1 MNFNKIAFTGI
12 IALLIATTGFAQVK
26 KKPTPSPKSKPAVA
40 IGPAKPAALP
50 IDPEVIIGKLPN
62 GLTYYIR
69 SNALPK
75 SRASLFL
82 VNKAG
87 SLLESDAQQ
96 GAAHFI
102 QHMAFNG
109 TRDFSKTDLANYL
122 KARGTAYGPEISAS
136 SSFDQ
141 TTYQLTLP
149 TDTVDVFEKG
159 FKILAN
165 WAGHINFDAADIEK
179 ERAKAITE
187 ANGGSID
194 AQQRLQN
201 QSIPLLLKNSRYAL
215 RQPMGTEASVKK
227 LDAASLKSFY
237 KDWYRP
243 SLQSLVIVGDFDA
256 KSVEKLVKD
265 NFLSLTNPSPLKPA
279 ADYTVASVPGT
290 SVNFITDKDIVYSQL
305 QIVAI
310 QPPAPIKTVADYMQS
325 IRVNLFN
332 QMLDARINELI
343 NQRNSPLVSGQASYG
358 PFIGKQNA
366 YTTVAVAKQGEFE
379 QAVKAIIAET
389 ERAKRFGFT
398 VTELERAKQNALI
411 GSSNAYQNKARALS
425 IGYVSQY
432 IQNFIYGEPITG
444 ADYEYNFY
452 SNNITKISVAEINE
466 IATKYISL
474 PNRVILVQGPE
485 SEKSNLPNEATV
497 LTWLNDAGKNITAY
511 VDERDDPLLDKLPVA
526 GKVVKTEQDSTIS
539 ITKLTLSNGVKVILK
554 PTNFSNNQILISG
567 YSFGGT
573 SLASDADLVS
583 AKFADQIIAV
593 SGVGNLT
600 QAQLGKRLNGRK
612 ANIAP
617 YISEI
622 TQGISGSATTEDF
635 EMAMQL
641 LYLYFTQPR
650 KDPATWQEEIKR
662 QKTAVAKRAIDPLSA
677 YQDTA
682 SAILS
687 NHNPRARNFTITDL
701 DAASLDKAYQF
712 YKDRFADASGFTFT
726 FVGSF
731 AVNDIIPYLE
741 AYLGSLQATNKN
753 ETYKNWNIYP
763 QPGKV
768 SKTISKGTNTKA
780 SVQLTYSGS
789 YVYNEENNLQ
799 MDALEEAINM
809 KLGTRLTEEEGAF
822 APGVGINY
830 AKIPD
835 SRYEI
840 TVYFDAAPANVDKL
854 LNMTLE
860 EINKLKTNGA
870 DAKEIQN
877 FVLKE
882 AQETKTNF
890 RQNIFWAGYLNST
903 SQNQEDPAR
912 LISHVQNLSKITA
925 QSTKEAANKY
935 FNDSNLIKLV
945 LLPEKK

>member
-12 IALLIATTGFAQVK
+12 IALLISATVFAQVK
-26 KKPTPSPKSKPAVA
+26 KKPVPSPKSKPAVA
-40 IGPAKPAALP
+40 IGPVKPAVLP

-75 SRASLFL
+75 ARASLFL
-82 VNKAG
+82 INKVG

-109 TRDFSKTDLANYL
+109 TRDFPKTELTNYL
-122 KARGTAYGPEISAS
+122 KARGGSYGPEISAS

-141 TTYQLTLP
+141 STYQLTVP
-149 TDTVDVFEKG
+149 TDTIDVFEKG

-165 WAGHINFDAADIEK
+165 WAGNINFDAADIEK
-179 ERAKAITE
+179 ERVIAIAE
-187 ANGGSID
+187 ANGSNN

-215 RQPMGTEASVKK
+215 RQPTGTEASIKK
-227 LDAASLKSFY
+227 LDVASIKAFY

-243 SLQSLVIVGDFDA
+243 NLQALIIVGDFDA
-256 KSVEKLVKD
+256 KNVEKLVKD
-265 NFLSLTNPSPLKPA
+265 NFSSLTNPSPSKPA
-279 ADYTVASVPGT
+279 VEYIVTPAPGT
-290 SVNFITDKDIVYSQL
+290 AVNFITDKDVVYWQM
-305 QIVAI
+305 QIVAM
-310 QPPAPIKTVADYMQS
+310 QPPTQIKTVADYMQN

-332 QMLDARINELI
+332 QMLDARINELVD
-343 NQRNSPLVSGQASYG
+343 QRNSPLLSGQASYS
-358 PFIGKQNA
+358 PFIGRQNA
-366 YTTVAVAKQGEFE
+366 FTTIAVGRSGEFE
-379 QAVKAIIAET
+379 LAVKAIMAEI
-389 ERAKRFGFT
+389 ERAKKFGFT

-411 GSSNAYQNKARALS
+411 GFSNAYQSKSRALS
-425 IGYVSQY
+425 VGYVSQY

-444 ADYEYNFY
+444 VDYEYNVY
-452 SNNITKISVAEINE
+452 SNNITKISVADINE
-466 IATKYISL
+466 IATKYLAL

-485 SEKSNLPNEATV
+485 AEKSNIPNEAT
-497 LTWLNDAGKNITAY
+497 LLAWINDAGKNITAY
-511 VDERDDPLLDKLPVA
+511 VDEKDEPLLDKLPEA
-526 GKVVKTEQDSTIS
+526 GKVVKTEQDSIIN

-554 PTNFSNNQILISG
+554 PTDFTNNQILISG

-573 SLASDADLVS
+573 SLAPDADLVS
-583 AKFADQIIAV
+583 AKFADQVIPV
-593 SGVGNLT
+593 SGVGNIT
-600 QAQLGKRLNGRK
+600 QAQLDKRLNGKK
-612 ANIAP
+612 ANITP

-622 TQGISGSATTEDF
+622 TQGISGSTNPENF

-641 LYLYFTQPR
+641 LHLYFTQPR
-650 KDPATWQEEIKR
+650 KDADTWQEVIKQ
-662 QKTAVAKRAIDPLSA
+662 QKTAIAKRAIDPLSA

-682 SAILS
+682 TAILT
-687 NHNPRARNFTITDL
+687 NHNPRARNFTITQL
-701 DAASLDKAYQF
+701 EAASLDKAYQF
-712 YKDRFADASGFTFT
+712 YKDRFADASGFTFS
-726 FVGSF
+726 FIGSF

-741 AYLGSLQATNKN
+741 VYLGSLPATNKN
-753 ETYKNWNIYP
+753 ETYKNWQVYP
-763 QPGKV
+763 QPGKIT
-768 SKTISKGTNTKA
+768 KTISKGSNEKA

-789 YVYNEENNLQ
+789 YVYNEDNNLQ

-809 KLGTRLTEEEGAF
+809 KLGTRLTEQEGAF
-822 APGVGINY
+822 APGVSMNY
-830 AKIPD
+830 AKIPE

-840 TVYFDAAPANVDKL
+840 TVYFDATPANVDKL
-854 LNMTLE
+854 LNMTFE

-877 FVLKE
+877 FTLKE

-890 RQNIFWAGYLNST
+890 RQNIFWAGHLNST
-903 SQNQEDPAR
+903 SQNQEDPGR
-912 LISHVQNLSKITA
+912 LISHVQNLSKVTS

-935 FNDSNLIKLV
+935 FNDTNLIKLI

>member
-12 IALLIATTGFAQVK
+12 VALLISVTGFAQVK
-26 KKPTPSPKSKPAVA
+26 KKPAPSPKSKPTVA
-40 IGPAKPAALP
+40 IAPAKPAALP

-109 TRDFSKTDLANYL
+109 TRDFPKVELINYL
-122 KARGTAYGPEISAS
+122 KARGGSYGPDISAS

-141 TTYQLTLP
+141 STYQITLP
-149 TDTVDVFEKG
+149 TDTIDVFEKG

-165 WAGHINFDAADIEK
+165 WAGNINFDAADIEK
-179 ERAKAITE
+179 ERAIAIAE
-187 ANGGSID
+187 ANGSNN

-215 RQPMGTEASVKK
+215 RQPAGTEAAVKK
-227 LDAASLKSFY
+227 LDAAAIKSFY

-243 SLQSLVIVGDFDA
+243 NLQALIIVGDFDA
-256 KSVEKLVKD
+256 KNVEKLVKD
-265 NFLSLTNPSPLKPA
+265 NFSSLTNPSPSKPVA
-279 ADYTVASVPGT
+279 EYTVTPALGT
-290 SVNFITDKDIVYSQL
+290 AVNFITDKDIVYWQL

-310 QPPAPIKTVADYMQS
+310 QPPAQIKTVADYMQN
-325 IRVNLFN
+325 IRVSLFN
-332 QMLDARINELI
+332 QMLGARINELV
-343 NQRNSPLVSGQASYG
+343 NQRNSPLTSGQASYS
-358 PFIGKQNA
+358 PFIGRQNA
-366 YTTVAVAKQGEFE
+366 FTTNVVSRPGEFE
-379 QAVKAIIAET
+379 LAVKAIMDEI
-389 ERAKRFGFT
+389 ERVKKFGFT

-411 GSSNAYQNKARALS
+411 GFSNAYQSKARALS
-425 IGYVSQY
+425 VGYVSQY

-444 ADYEYNFY
+444 VDYEFNFY
-452 SNNITKISVAEINE
+452 SNNITKISVADING
-466 IATKYISL
+466 IATKYFAL

-485 SEKSNLPNEATV
+485 AEKSNMPNEATV
-497 LTWLNDAGKNITAY
+497 LAWINNAGKNITAY
-511 VDERDDPLLDKLPVA
+511 VDEKDEPLLDKLPEA
-526 GKVVKTEQDSTIS
+526 GKVVKTEQDSSII

-554 PTNFSNNQILISG
+554 PTDFANNQILISG

-583 AKFADQIIAV
+583 AKFADQIIPV
-593 SGVGNLT
+593 SGIGSIT
-600 QAQLGKRLNGRK
+600 QAQLDKRLNGKK
-612 ANIAP
+612 ANVSP

-650 KDPATWQEEIKR
+650 KDAATWQDEIKQ
-662 QKTAVAKRAIDPLSA
+662 QKAAVMKRAIDPLSA

-682 SAILS
+682 SAILT
-687 NHNPRARNFTITDL
+687 NYNPRVRSFTINDL
-701 DAASLDKAYQF
+701 EAASLDKAYQF

-731 AVNDIIPYLE
+731 DVKGIIPYLE
-741 AYLGSLQATNKN
+741 AYLGSLPSTNKN
-753 ETYKNWNIYP
+753 ETYKNWKIYP
-763 QPGKV
+763 QAGKV
-768 SKTISKGTNTKA
+768 TKTISKGTNEKA

-789 YVYNEENNLQ
+789 YVYNEDNNLQ

-822 APGVGINY
+822 APGAGINY
-830 AKIPD
+830 AKIPEG
-835 SRYEI
+835 RYEI
-840 TVYFDAAPANVDKL
+840 TVYFDATPANVDKL
-854 LNMTLE
+854 INMTLE

-870 DAKEIQN
+870 DDKEIKN
-877 FVLKE
+877 FTLKE
-882 AQETKTNF
+882 AQQTKTNF

-912 LISHVQNLSKITA
+912 LISHVQNLSKVTA
-925 QSTKEAANKY
+925 QSTREAANKY
-935 FNDSNLIKLV
+935 FNDTNLIKLV

>member
-12 IALLIATTGFAQVK
+12 IALLISTTGFAQVK
-26 KKPTPSPKSKPAVA
+26 KKPTPSPKSKPTVVIA
-40 IGPAKPAALP
+40 PAKPVELP

-102 QHMAFNG
+102 QHLAFNG
-109 TRDFSKTDLANYL
+109 TRDFPKAELASYL
-122 KARGTAYGPEISAS
+122 KARGGSYGPEISAS

-141 TTYQLTLP
+141 STYQLTLP
-149 TDTVDVFEKG
+149 TDTIDVFEKG

-165 WAGHINFDAADIEK
+165 WAGNINFDAADIEA
-179 ERAKAITE
+179 ERANAIAET
-187 ANGGSID
+187 NGGNN

-201 QSIPLLLKNSRYAL
+201 QSIPLLLRNSRYAL
-215 RQPMGTEASVKK
+215 RQPTGTEAAVKK
-227 LDAASLKSFY
+227 LDAASIKGFY

-243 SLQSLVIVGDFDA
+243 NLQALVIVGDFDA
-256 KSVEKLVKD
+256 KNVEKLIKD
-265 NFLSLTNPSPLKPA
+265 NFSSLTNPSPAKPA
-279 ADYTVASVPGT
+279 AEYVVTAAPGT
-290 SVNFITDKDIVYSQL
+290 AVNFITDKDIAYWQM
-305 QIVAI
+305 QIVAM
-310 QPPAPIKTVADYMQS
+310 QPPSQIKTVADYTQN

-332 QMLDARINELI
+332 QMLGARIDELL
-343 NQRNSPLVSGQASYG
+343 NQRNSPLTSGQASYS
-358 PFIGKQNA
+358 PFIGRQNA
-366 YTTVAVAKQGEFE
+366 FTAIAVGRSGEFE
-379 QAVKAIIAET
+379 SAVKAIMAEI
-389 ERAKRFGFT
+389 ERAKKLGFT
-398 VTELERAKQNALI
+398 LTELERAKQNALI
-411 GSSNAYQNKARALS
+411 GFSNAYQSKARALS

-444 ADYEYNFY
+444 VDYEFNFY
-452 SNNITKISVAEINE
+452 SNNITKISVADINN
-466 IATKYISL
+466 IATKYLAL
-474 PNRVILVQGPE
+474 PNRVIVVQGPE
-485 SEKSNLPNEATV
+485 IEKSNMPNEATI
-497 LTWLNDAGKNITAY
+497 LAWINDAGKNITAY
-511 VDERDDPLLDKLPVA
+511 VDEKDEPLLDKLPEA
-526 GKVVKTEQDSTIS
+526 GKVVKTEQDSSII

-554 PTNFSNNQILISG
+554 PTDFSNNQILISG

-583 AKFADQIIAV
+583 AKFAEQIIPV
-593 SGVGNLT
+593 SGVGNIT
-600 QAQLGKRLNGRK
+600 QAQLDKRLNGKR
-612 ANIAP
+612 ANLAP

-622 TQGISGSATTEDF
+622 THGISGSATTEDF
-635 EMAMQL
+635 ETAMQL

-650 KDPATWQEEIKR
+650 KDAAIWQEVIKR
-662 QKTAVAKRAIDPLSA
+662 QKTAIAKRAIDPLSA

-682 SAILS
+682 SAILT

-712 YKDRFADASGFTFT
+712 YKERFADASGFTFT
-726 FVGSF
+726 LVGSF
-731 AVNDIIPYLE
+731 EVKDIIPYLE
-741 AYLGSLQATNKN
+741 AYLGSLPSTNKK
-753 ETYKNWNIYP
+753 ETYKNWNFYP

-768 SKTISKGTNTKA
+768 SKIISKGTNDKA

-789 YVYNEENNLQ
+789 YVYNEDNNLQ
-799 MDALEEAINM
+799 IDALEEAINM
-809 KLGTRLTEEEGAF
+809 KLGARLTEEEGAF
-822 APGVGINY
+822 APGASMNY
-830 AKIPD
+830 AKMPEG
-835 SRYEI
+835 RYEI
-840 TVYFDAAPANVDKL
+840 TVYFDANPANVDKL
-854 LNMTLE
+854 INMTFE

-870 DAKEIQN
+870 DDKEIKN
-877 FVLKE
+877 FTLKE
-882 AQETKTNF
+882 AQETKNNF

-903 SQNQEDPAR
+903 SQNQEDPAK
-912 LISHVQNLSKITA
+912 LISHVQSLSKVTA

-935 FNDSNLIKLV
+935 FNDTNLIKLV